1 MLPALAIYALF
12 VLYPLGH
19 AAWMSL
25 FAWDGLLPPVWVGL
39 DNYREI
45 FEDPALRG
53 AFMHSLVLIAFYSV
67 LPVTIGLVLAAALS
81 RRRVRGLTAFRTL
94 LFLPQVVA
102 MVVVAVIWRWM
113 YSPAAGP
120 VNQVL
125 GALQLDSF
133 KKAWLGDFTWALPA
147 VGLIGTWVMF
157 GLCLVLFLSGVQK
170 IDRSLYEAARIDGA
184 GAVREFFAVTLPGLR
199 NELSVALT
207 LTTIAAL
214 RTFDLI
220 YITTQGGPGDSTS
233 VPSFEVYHRA
243 FESGQIGS
251 AAAIGITLTVIIF
264 ILSVGITRIAEMRS

>member
-1 MLPALAIYALF
+1 
-12 VLYPLGH
+12 V
-19 AAWMSL
+19 
-25 FAWDGLLPPVWVGL
+25 
-39 DNYREI
+39 
-45 FEDPALRG
+45 
-53 AFMHSLVLIAFYSV
+53 
-67 LPVTIGLVLAAALS
+67 LS
-81 RRRVRGLTAFRTL
+81 RRRVRGLTIFRTL

-113 YSPAAGP
+113 YSPASGP
-120 VNQVL
+120 VNQFFGL
-125 GALQLDSF
+125 IQLDQV
-133 KKAWLGDFTWALPA
+133 KRAWLGDFTWALPA

-184 GAVREFFAVTLPGLR
+184 GAFREFFAVTLPGLR
-199 NELSVALT
+199 NELAVALT

-214 RTFDLI
+214 RNFDLI

-251 AAAIGITLTVIIF
+251 AAAIGITLTLIIF
-264 ILSVGITRIAEMRS
+264 VITFGITRIAEMRS

>member
-1 MLPALAIYALF
+1 

-25 FAWDGLLPPVWVGL
+25 FAWDGLLPPEWVGL
-39 DNYREI
+39 DNYREVV
-45 FEDPALRG
+45 EDPALRG
-53 AFMHSLVLIAFYSV
+53 AFEHSLVLICFYSI
-67 LPVTIGLVLAAALS
+67 LPVCIGLLLTAALS
-81 RRRVRGLTAFRTL
+81 RRPVRGLTTFRTL

-113 YSPAAGP
+113 YSPASGP
-120 VNQVL
+120 VNQFFGL
-125 GALQLDSF
+125 IQLDSV
-133 KKAWLGDFTWALPA
+133 KRAWLGDFTWALPA

-199 NELSVALT
+199 NELAVALT

-214 RTFDLI
+214 RNFDLI
-220 YITTQGGPGDSTS
+220 YITTQGGPGNSTS

-251 AAAIGITLTVIIF
+251 AAAIGITLTLIIF
-264 ILSVGITRIAEMRS
+264 VITFGITRIAEMRS